1 MESKEF
7 IERAKVLVAS
17 ADSIDTKESE
27 VYTVWFNY
35 TLGNMKAMFS
45 TVKGNDMYYEVTF
58 DKRKHQIYLD
68 SYALTSS
75 ITFQEGN

>member
-35 TLGNMKAMFS
+35 TLGNMKAMLS
-45 TVKGNDMYYEVTF
+45 TTKGNDMYYEVTF

>member
-17 ADSIDTKESE
+17 ADGIDTKTSD
-27 VYTVWFNY
+27 VYMVWFNY
-35 TLGNMKAMFS
+35 TLGNMKGLFS
-45 TVKGNDMYYEVTF
+45 TVKDNGMYYEVTF

>member
-35 TLGNMKAMFS
+35 TLGNMKAMLS
-45 TVKGNDMYYEVTF
+45 TTKGNGMYYEVTYN
-58 DKRKHQIYLD
+58 KREKQIYLD
-68 SYALTSS
+68 SYKLVSK
-75 ITFQEGN
+75 IPFEVVD

>member
-17 ADSIDTKESE
+17 ADDIDTKTSD
-27 VYTVWFNY
+27 VYMVWFNY
-35 TLGNMKAMFS
+35 TLGNMKGLFS
-45 TVKGNDMYYEVTF
+45 TFKGNDMYYEVTF